1 MIIFAKIEA
10 IQLDSDTREGVP
22 INPLLVLAIVIIVW
36 LFRGLHSWTDYHSR
50 VYYSINLEYITV
62 KQLMREEFTAERM
75 KYFILI

>member
-1 MIIFAKIEA
+1 MIIFAKIEV

-36 LFRGLHSWTDYHSR
+36 LFRGFHSLPDYHSQ
-50 VYYSINLEYITV
+50 VYYSINLEYITM
-62 KQLMREEFTAERM
+62 KQLMREEFTAEHM